1 MQEICYSLKTYLILK
16 SANMSESY
24 LFPFLG
30 FEPDPCRYE
39 KSNVKK
45 GDSYD
50 IISSLIKNGS
60 KVLEIGCGTGSLLS
74 YLSQYSQ
81 CVVEGVEPNKA
92 RADFA
97 KEKGLSVIN
106 AYLTPDIKLLGSS
119 YDFIVL
125 ADVLEHLADP
135 SVLLLDSKKF
145 LNHGGAYIISVPNMV
160 HWSVRLKILCGN
172 LSYSQYGLLDA
183 THLRWFSAQSIA
195 TYLGRL
201 DFEIIKVYY
210 TNGASLPDYLSLPLF
225 SRLRESTRNT
235 LLNWLTR
242 FFPGLFAC
250 QIIVMARPIIE

>member
-1 MQEICYSLKTYLILK
+1 
-16 SANMSESY
+16 MSESY

-60 KVLEIGCGTGSLLS
+60 IVLEIGCGTGSLLS
-74 YLSQYSQ
+74 YLSENLH
-81 CVVEGVEPNKA
+81 CVVEGVEPNKE

-97 KEKGLSVIN
+97 KQKGLAVIN
-106 AYLTPDIKLLGSS
+106 AYLSSDIKLSESS
-119 YDFIVL
+119 YDFIIL

-135 SVLLLDSKKF
+135 SVLLVNSKKF
-145 LNHGGAYIISVPNMV
+145 LNDSGAFIISVPNMV

-183 THLRWFSAQSIA
+183 THLRWFSAQSIV
-195 TYLGRL
+195 TYLSRL
-201 DFEIIKVYY
+201 NFEILKVSY
-210 TNGASLPDYLSLPLF
+210 TNGASLPSYLSIPLF
-225 SRLRESTRNT
+225 SLFSESTRVT
-235 LLNWLTR
+235 LLNCLTR

-250 QIIVMARPIIE
+250 QIIVMARPMVE